1 MGLISPQVPEFPQ
14 KQFDILHPIGS
25 ILAPVVYACLF
36 HNTAYDHEGI
46 FCEIKKKI
54 ILKILL
60 MTIICNSYPRNK
72 V

>member
-46 FCEIKKKI
+46 FCEIKKKNHSQNLTYDNNMQFI
-54 ILKILL
+54 SK
-60 MTIICNSYPRNK
+60 K
-72 V
+72 